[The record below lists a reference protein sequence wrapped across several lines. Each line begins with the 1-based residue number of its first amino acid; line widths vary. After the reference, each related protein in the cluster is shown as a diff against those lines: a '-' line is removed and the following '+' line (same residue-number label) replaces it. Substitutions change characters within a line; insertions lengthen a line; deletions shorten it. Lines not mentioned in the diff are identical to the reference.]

1 MSYIFKYAKKYKK
14 DFSLAI
20 IFLILEAFIDL
31 ILPTMMSYI
40 IDNGVKNND
49 LNYVLRYSLYMLVF
63 TLLGAGFAVIRNIK
77 SSIVSQSIGKDLRE
91 DLYIK
96 INRLSAS
103 KISEITEA
111 SLITRLTNDVNQIQN
126 FAHGLMRVFVKAPL
140 LGIGSIVMALIL
152 DRTIGLISL
161 LIVPIVMI
169 AIVLNLKLSY
179 PIFLKIQ
186 NSLDKVNSRLK
197 EYLSGIRVVKAFNR
211 YDYEKQRFE
220 SVNNELKEV
229 SISGMR
235 RLAIFSPLV
244 TFLVNLGIVI
254 ILWVGSDLV
263 VNADFEVGKIVA
275 VLNYMTQLLFSLV
288 MSTRIINMYIR
299 SKASSDRLDEV
310 FLAEET
316 LKSPEKPVIAEK
328 SDIIL
333 EFNNIYFKYFDTTNY
348 VLEDIN
354 FKVDPNTTLAIIGTT
369 GSGKSTIVNLIL
381 RFFDPNS
388 GEIKFYGKNIKDL
401 DLKKYREKIAVVPQ
415 KNLLF
420 TGTILDNL
428 RWGNENAS
436 FDEIEKCSK
445 IAMADEFIKTFKDGY
460 ETYLGQGGVNLSGG
474 QKQRLSIARA
484 LVKNPELLIL
494 DDATSSVDLITERKI
509 KEGLKRNLSTTTI
522 LIAQRITSVMD
533 SENIIVLDNGKIEAI
548 GTHDYLLGHSEI
560 YKSIYISQLGEEVSS
575 FGA

>member
-1 MSYIFKYAKKYKK
+1 MNYIFKYAKKYKK
-14 DFSLAI
+14 DFTIAI
-20 IFLILEAFIDL
+20 IFLVLEALIDL
-31 ILPTMMSYI
+31 ILPTMMSFI

-49 LNYVLRYSLYMLVF
+49 LDYVLKFSFYMLII
-63 TLLGAGFAVIRNIK
+63 TLLGASFAVIRNIK

-103 KISEITEA
+103 KISSLTEA

-140 LGIGSIVMALIL
+140 LGIGSVIMALAL

-161 LIVPIVMI
+161 MIVPIVMI
-169 AIVLNLKLSY
+169 AIILNLKLSY

-186 NSLDKVNSRLK
+186 KSLDKVNSRLK

-211 YDYEKQRFE
+211 YDYERQRFE
-220 SVNNELKEV
+220 SVNDELKNV

-244 TFLVNLGIVI
+244 TLLVNLGIVI

-310 FLAEET
+310 FNAEET
-316 LKSPEKPVIAEK
+316 LKSPEKPLMIEK
-328 SDIIL
+328 DEILL
-333 EFNNIYFKYFDTTNY
+333 EFKNVYFKYFEKTNY

-354 FKVDPNTTLAIIGTT
+354 FKLKPNTTLAIIGTT
-369 GSGKSTIVNLIL
+369 GSGKSTIVNLVL

-436 FDEIEKCSK
+436 FDEIVSCSK
-445 IAMADEFIKTFKDGY
+445 IAMADDFIKTFKDGY
-460 ETYLGQGGVNLSGG
+460 DTYLGQGGVNLSGG
-474 QKQRLSIARA
+474 QKQRISIARA

-509 KEGLKRNLSTTTI
+509 KERLKNSLSTTTI

-533 SENIIVLDNGKIEAI
+533 AENIIVLDDGKIEAI
-548 GTHDYLLGHSEI
+548 GTHDYLLDHSEI
-560 YKSIYISQLGEEVSS
+560 YKSIYISQLGEEVSN

>member
-1 MSYIFKYAKKYKK
+1 MNYIFKYAKKYKK
-14 DFSLAI
+14 DFTIAI
-20 IFLILEAFIDL
+20 IFLLLEALVDL
-31 ILPTMMSYI
+31 ILPTIMSFI

-49 LNYVLRYSLYMLVF
+49 LDYVLKFSFYMLII
-63 TLLGAGFAVIRNIK
+63 TLLGASFAVIRNIK

-103 KISEITEA
+103 KISSLTEA

-140 LGIGSIVMALIL
+140 LGIGSVIMALAL

-169 AIVLNLKLSY
+169 AIILNLKLSY

-186 NSLDKVNSRLK
+186 KSLDKVNSRLK

-211 YDYEKQRFE
+211 YDYERQRFE
-220 SVNNELKEV
+220 SVNDELKNV

-244 TFLVNLGIVI
+244 TLLVNLGIVI

-310 FLAEET
+310 FNAEET
-316 LKSPEKPVIAEK
+316 LKSPEKPLMIEK
-328 SDIIL
+328 DEILL
-333 EFNNIYFKYFDTTNY
+333 EFKNVYFKYFEKTNY

-354 FKVDPNTTLAIIGTT
+354 FKLKPNTTLAIIGTT

-436 FDEIEKCSK
+436 FDEIVSCSK
-445 IAMADEFIKTFKDGY
+445 IAMADDFIKTFKDGY
-460 ETYLGQGGVNLSGG
+460 DTYLGQGGVNLSGG
-474 QKQRLSIARA
+474 QKQRISIARA

-509 KEGLKRNLSTTTI
+509 KERLKNSLSTTTI

-533 SENIIVLDNGKIEAI
+533 AENIIVLDDGKIEAI
-548 GTHDYLLGHSEI
+548 GTHDYLLDHSEI
-560 YKSIYISQLGEEVSS
+560 YKSIYISQLGEEVSN

>member
-49 LNYVLRYSLYMLVF
+49 LNYVLRYSFYMLVF

-186 NSLDKVNSRLK
+186 KSLDKVNSRLK

-333 EFNNIYFKYFDTTNY
+333 EFNNVYFKYFDTTNY

-436 FDEIEKCSK
+436 FEEIEKCSK

>member
-1 MSYIFKYAKKYKK
+1 MNYIFKYAKKYKK
-14 DFSLAI
+14 DFTIAI
-20 IFLILEAFIDL
+20 IFLLLETLIDL
-31 ILPTMMSYI
+31 ILPTMMSFI

-49 LNYVLRYSLYMLVF
+49 LDYVLKFSFYMLII
-63 TLLGAGFAVIRNIK
+63 TLLGASFAVIRNIK

-103 KISEITEA
+103 KISSLTEA

-140 LGIGSIVMALIL
+140 LGIGSVIMALAL

-169 AIVLNLKLSY
+169 AIILNLKLSY

-186 NSLDKVNSRLK
+186 KSLDKVNSRLK

-211 YDYEKQRFE
+211 YDYERQRFE
-220 SVNNELKEV
+220 SVNDELKNV

-244 TFLVNLGIVI
+244 TLLVNLGIVI

-310 FLAEET
+310 FNAEET
-316 LKSPEKPVIAEK
+316 LKSPEKPLMIEK
-328 SDIIL
+328 DEILL
-333 EFNNIYFKYFDTTNY
+333 EFKNVYFKYFEKTNY

-354 FKVDPNTTLAIIGTT
+354 FKLKPNTTLAIIGTT
-369 GSGKSTIVNLIL
+369 GSGKSTIVNLVL

-388 GEIKFYGKNIKDL
+388 GEIMFYGKNIKDL

-436 FDEIEKCSK
+436 FDEIVSCSK
-445 IAMADEFIKTFKDGY
+445 IAMADDFIKTFKDGY
-460 ETYLGQGGVNLSGG
+460 DTYLGQGGVNLSGG
-474 QKQRLSIARA
+474 QKQRISIARA

-509 KEGLKRNLSTTTI
+509 KERLKNSLSTTTI

-533 SENIIVLDNGKIEAI
+533 AENIIVLDNGKIEAI
-548 GTHDYLLGHSEI
+548 GTHDYLLDHSEI
-560 YKSIYISQLGEEVSS
+560 YKSIYISQLGEEVSN

>member
-1 MSYIFKYAKKYKK
+1 MNYIFKYAKKYKK
-14 DFSLAI
+14 DFTLAI
-20 IFLILEAFIDL
+20 LFLLLETFVDL
-31 ILPTMMSYI
+31 ILPTIMSFI

-49 LNYVLRYSLYMLVF
+49 LDYVLKYSLYMLII
-63 TLLGAGFAVIRNIK
+63 TLLGTSFAVVRNIK

-96 INRLSAS
+96 INKLSAS
-103 KISEITEA
+103 KITEISEA

-126 FAHGLMRVFVKAPL
+126 FAHGLMRIFVKAPL
-140 LGIGSIVMALIL
+140 LGIGSIIMALLL
-152 DRTIGLISL
+152 DRTIGLISI
-161 LIVPIVMI
+161 LIVPIVI
-169 AIVLNLKLSY
+169 FTIIINLKLSY
-179 PIFLKIQ
+179 PIFIRIQ
-186 NSLDKVNSRLK
+186 KSLDKVNSRLK

-211 YDYEKQRFE
+211 YDYEKKRFDK
-220 SVNNELKEV
+220 VNEDLKKV

-244 TFLVNLGIVI
+244 TLLVNLGIVV

-299 SKASSDRLDEV
+299 SKASSERLDEV
-310 FLAEET
+310 FNAEET
-316 LKSPEKPVIAEK
+316 LNSPDNPLEITKNDTV
-328 SDIIL
+328 L
-333 EFNNIYFKYFDTTNY
+333 EFKNVYFKYFDTTNY
-348 VLEDIN
+348 VLENIN
-354 FKVDPNTTLAIIGTT
+354 FKVEPNTTLAIIGTT
-369 GSGKSTIVNLIL
+369 GSGKSTLVNLIL

-420 TGTILDNL
+420 TGTILENL
-428 RWGNENAS
+428 RWGNKNATYE
-436 FDEIEKCSK
+436 DIIKCSK
-445 IAMADEFIKTFKDGY
+445 IAMADEFIQTFKDGY
-460 ETYLGQGGVNLSGG
+460 NTYLGQGGVNLSGG

-533 SENIIVLDNGKIEAI
+533 AENIIVLDDGKIEAI
-548 GTHDYLLGHSEI
+548 GTHDFLLNNSSI
-560 YKSIYISQLGEEVSS
+560 YKSIYISQLGEEVSN

>member
-1 MSYIFKYAKKYKK
+1 MNYIFKYAKKYKK
-14 DFSLAI
+14 DFTIAI
-20 IFLILEAFIDL
+20 IFLVLEALVDL
-31 ILPTMMSYI
+31 ILPTMMSFI

-49 LNYVLRYSLYMLVF
+49 LNYVLKLSFYMLII
-63 TLLGAGFAVIRNIK
+63 TLLGASFAVIRNVK

-91 DLYIK
+91 DLYVK

-103 KISEITEA
+103 KISSLTEA

-140 LGIGSIVMALIL
+140 LGIGSVIMALAL

-161 LIVPIVMI
+161 MIVPIVMI
-169 AIVLNLKLSY
+169 AIILNLKLSY

-186 NSLDKVNSRLK
+186 KSLDKVNSRLK

-220 SVNNELKEV
+220 TVNDELKNV

-244 TFLVNLGIVI
+244 TLLVNLGIVI

-310 FLAEET
+310 FNAEET
-316 LKSPEKPVIAEK
+316 LKSPEKPLMIEK
-328 SDIIL
+328 DEILL
-333 EFNNIYFKYFDTTNY
+333 EFKNVYFKYFEKTNY

-354 FKVDPNTTLAIIGTT
+354 FKLKPNTTLAIIGTT

-474 QKQRLSIARA
+474 QKQRISIARA

-509 KEGLKRNLSTTTI
+509 KERLKNSLSTTTI

-533 SENIIVLDNGKIEAI
+533 AENIIVLDDGKIEAI
-548 GTHDYLLGHSEI
+548 GTHDYLLDHSEI
-560 YKSIYISQLGEEVSS
+560 YKSIYISQLGEEVSN

>member
-1 MSYIFKYAKKYKK
+1 MSF
-14 DFSLAI
+14 
-20 IFLILEAFIDL
+20 
-31 ILPTMMSYI
+31 I

-49 LNYVLRYSLYMLVF
+49 LDYVLKYSLYMLII
-63 TLLGAGFAVIRNIK
+63 TLLGTSFAVVRNIK

-96 INRLSAS
+96 INKLSAS
-103 KISEITEA
+103 KITEISEA

-126 FAHGLMRVFVKAPL
+126 FAHGLMRIFVKAPL
-140 LGIGSIVMALIL
+140 LGIGSIIMALLL
-152 DRTIGLISL
+152 DRTIGLISI
-161 LIVPIVMI
+161 LIVPIVI
-169 AIVLNLKLSY
+169 FTIIINLKLSY
-179 PIFLKIQ
+179 PIFIRIQ
-186 NSLDKVNSRLK
+186 KSLDKVNSRLI

-211 YDYEKQRFE
+211 YDYEKKRFDK
-220 SVNNELKEV
+220 VNEDLKKV

-244 TFLVNLGIVI
+244 TLLVNLGIVV

-299 SKASSDRLDEV
+299 SKASSERLDEV
-310 FLAEET
+310 FNAEET
-316 LKSPEKPVIAEK
+316 LNSPDNPLEITKNDTV
-328 SDIIL
+328 L
-333 EFNNIYFKYFDTTNY
+333 EFKNVYFKYFDTTNY
-348 VLEDIN
+348 VLENIN
-354 FKVDPNTTLAIIGTT
+354 FKVEPNTTLAIIGTT
-369 GSGKSTIVNLIL
+369 GSGKSTLVNLIL

-436 FDEIEKCSK
+436 FEEIEKCSK

-484 LVKNPELLIL
+484 IVRRPDFYLFDDSFSALDFKTDKILREELKKVTKNSGVLI
-494 DDATSSVDLITERKI
+494 V
-509 KEGLKRNLSTTTI
+509 
-522 LIAQRITSVMD
+522 AQRISTIMD
-533 SENIIVLDNGKIEAI
+533 AETIVVLDDGEIVGMGNHKE
-548 GTHDYLLGHSEI
+548 LLKSCEVYREI
-560 YKSIYISQLGEEVSS
+560 AQSQLGEE
-575 FGA
+575 ALKDE

>member
-1 MSYIFKYAKKYKK
+1 MNYIFKYAKKYKK
-14 DFSLAI
+14 DFTIAI
-20 IFLILEAFIDL
+20 IFLVLEALVDL
-31 ILPTMMSYI
+31 ILPTIMSFI

-49 LNYVLRYSLYMLVF
+49 LDYVLKFSFYMLII
-63 TLLGAGFAVIRNIK
+63 TLLGASFAVIRNIK

-103 KISEITEA
+103 KISSLTEA

-140 LGIGSIVMALIL
+140 LGIGSVIMALAL

-169 AIVLNLKLSY
+169 AIILNLKLSY

-186 NSLDKVNSRLK
+186 KSLDKVNSRLK

-211 YDYEKQRFE
+211 YDYERQRFE
-220 SVNNELKEV
+220 SVNDELKNV

-244 TFLVNLGIVI
+244 TLLVNLGIVI

-310 FLAEET
+310 FNAEEI
-316 LKSPEKPVIAEK
+316 LKSPEKPLMIEK
-328 SDIIL
+328 DEIL
-333 EFNNIYFKYFDTTNY
+333 IEFKNVYFRYFEKTNY

-354 FKVDPNTTLAIIGTT
+354 FKLKPNTTLAIIGTT
-369 GSGKSTIVNLIL
+369 GSGKSTIVNLVL

-388 GEIKFYGKNIKDL
+388 GEIMFYGKNIKDL

-436 FDEIEKCSK
+436 FDEIVSCSK
-445 IAMADEFIKTFKDGY
+445 IAMADDFIKTFKDGY
-460 ETYLGQGGVNLSGG
+460 DTYLGQGGVNLSGG
-474 QKQRLSIARA
+474 QKQRISIARA

-509 KEGLKRNLSTTTI
+509 KERLKNSLSTTTI

-533 SENIIVLDNGKIEAI
+533 AENIIVLDDGKIEAI
-548 GTHDYLLGHSEI
+548 GTHDYLLDHSEI
-560 YKSIYISQLGEEVSS
+560 YKSIYISQLGEEVSN

>member
-1 MSYIFKYAKKYKK
+1 MTKKYKK
-14 DFSLAI
+14 DFSIAI
-20 IFLILEAFIDL
+20 IFLVLEALVDL
-31 ILPTMMSYI
+31 ILPTMMSFI

-49 LNYVLRYSLYMLVF
+49 LNYVLKLSFYMLII
-63 TLLGAGFAVIRNIK
+63 TLLGASFAVIRNVK

-91 DLYIK
+91 DLYVK

-103 KISEITEA
+103 KISSLTEA

-140 LGIGSIVMALIL
+140 LGIGSVVMALAL

-169 AIVLNLKLSY
+169 AIILNLKLSY

-186 NSLDKVNSRLK
+186 KSLDKVNSRLK

-211 YDYEKQRFE
+211 YDYERQRFE
-220 SVNNELKEV
+220 SVNNDLKSV

-244 TFLVNLGIVI
+244 TLLVNLGIVI

-263 VNADFEVGKIVA
+263 VNNDFEVGKIVA

-310 FLAEET
+310 FNAEET
-316 LKSPEKPVIAEK
+316 LKSPEKPLKIEK
-328 SDIIL
+328 DEILL
-333 EFNNIYFKYFDTTNY
+333 EFKNVYFKYFESTNY

-354 FKVDPNTTLAIIGTT
+354 FKLKPNTTLAIIGTT

-381 RFFDPNS
+381 RFFDPNN

-401 DLKKYREKIAVVPQ
+401 DLKK
-415 KNLLF
+415 
-420 TGTILDNL
+420 
-428 RWGNENAS
+428 
-436 FDEIEKCSK
+436 
-445 IAMADEFIKTFKDGY
+445 
-460 ETYLGQGGVNLSGG
+460 
-474 QKQRLSIARA
+474 
-484 LVKNPELLIL
+484 
-494 DDATSSVDLITERKI
+494 
-509 KEGLKRNLSTTTI
+509 
-522 LIAQRITSVMD
+522 
-533 SENIIVLDNGKIEAI
+533 
-548 GTHDYLLGHSEI
+548 
-560 YKSIYISQLGEEVSS
+560 
-575 FGA
+575 

>member
-1 MSYIFKYAKKYKK
+1 MNYIFKYAKKYKK
-14 DFSLAI
+14 DFTLAI
-20 IFLILEAFIDL
+20 LFLLLETFVDL
-31 ILPTMMSYI
+31 ILPTIMSFI

-49 LNYVLRYSLYMLVF
+49 LDYVLKYSLYMLII
-63 TLLGAGFAVIRNIK
+63 TLLGTSFAVVRNIK

-96 INRLSAS
+96 INKLSAS
-103 KISEITEA
+103 KITEISEA

-126 FAHGLMRVFVKAPL
+126 FAHGLMRIFVKAPL
-140 LGIGSIVMALIL
+140 LGIGSIIMALLL
-152 DRTIGLISL
+152 DRTIGLISI
-161 LIVPIVMI
+161 LIVPIVI
-169 AIVLNLKLSY
+169 FTIIINLKLSY
-179 PIFLKIQ
+179 PIFIRIQ
-186 NSLDKVNSRLK
+186 KSLDKVNSRLK

-211 YDYEKQRFE
+211 YDYEKKRFDK
-220 SVNNELKEV
+220 VNEDLKKV

-244 TFLVNLGIVI
+244 TLLVNLGIVV

-299 SKASSDRLDEV
+299 SKASSERLDEV
-310 FLAEET
+310 FNAEET
-316 LKSPEKPVIAEK
+316 LNSPDNPLEINKNDTV
-328 SDIIL
+328 L
-333 EFNNIYFKYFDTTNY
+333 EFKNVYFKYFDTTNY
-348 VLEDIN
+348 VLENIN
-354 FKVDPNTTLAIIGTT
+354 FKVEPNTTLAIIGTT
-369 GSGKSTIVNLIL
+369 GSGKSTLVNLIL

-420 TGTILDNL
+420 TGTILENL
-428 RWGNENAS
+428 RWGNKNATYE
-436 FDEIEKCSK
+436 DIIKCSK
-445 IAMADEFIKTFKDGY
+445 IAMADEFIQTFKDGY
-460 ETYLGQGGVNLSGG
+460 NTYLGQGGVNLSGG

-533 SENIIVLDNGKIEAI
+533 AENIIVLDDGKIEAI
-548 GTHDYLLGHSEI
+548 GTHDFLLNNSSI
-560 YKSIYISQLGEEVSS
+560 YKSIYISQLGEEVSN

>member
-1 MSYIFKYAKKYKK
+1 MNYIFKYAKKYKK
-14 DFSLAI
+14 DFTIAI
-20 IFLILEAFIDL
+20 IFLLLEALVDL
-31 ILPTMMSYI
+31 ILPTIMSFI

-49 LNYVLRYSLYMLVF
+49 LDYVLKFSFYMLII
-63 TLLGAGFAVIRNIK
+63 TLLGASFAVIRNIK

-103 KISEITEA
+103 KISSLTEA

-140 LGIGSIVMALIL
+140 LGIGSVIMALAL

-169 AIVLNLKLSY
+169 AIILNLKLSY

-186 NSLDKVNSRLK
+186 KSLDKVNSRLK

-211 YDYEKQRFE
+211 YDYERQRFE
-220 SVNNELKEV
+220 TVNDELKNV

-244 TFLVNLGIVI
+244 TLLVNLGIVI

-310 FLAEET
+310 FNAEET
-316 LKSPEKPVIAEK
+316 LKSPEKPLMIEK
-328 SDIIL
+328 DEIL
-333 EFNNIYFKYFDTTNY
+333 IEFKNVYFRYFEKTNY

-354 FKVDPNTTLAIIGTT
+354 FKLKPNTTLAIIGTT

-388 GEIKFYGKNIKDL
+388 GEIMFYGKNIKDL

-436 FDEIEKCSK
+436 FDEIVSCSK
-445 IAMADEFIKTFKDGY
+445 IAMADDFIKTFKDGY
-460 ETYLGQGGVNLSGG
+460 DTYLGQGGVNLSGG
-474 QKQRLSIARA
+474 QKQRISIARA

-509 KEGLKRNLSTTTI
+509 KERLKNSLSTTTI

-533 SENIIVLDNGKIEAI
+533 AENIIVLDDGKIEAI
-548 GTHDYLLGHSEI
+548 GTHDYLLDHSEI
-560 YKSIYISQLGEEVSS
+560 YKSIYISQLGEEVSN

>member
-1 MSYIFKYAKKYKK
+1 MHYIFKYAKKYKK
-14 DFSLAI
+14 DFSIAI
-20 IFLILEAFIDL
+20 IFLVLEALVDL
-31 ILPTMMSYI
+31 ILPTMMSFI

-49 LNYVLRYSLYMLVF
+49 LNYVLKLSFYMLII
-63 TLLGAGFAVIRNIK
+63 TLLGASFAVIRNVK

-103 KISEITEA
+103 KISSLTEA

-140 LGIGSIVMALIL
+140 LGIGSVVMALAL

-169 AIVLNLKLSY
+169 AIILNLKLSY

-186 NSLDKVNSRLK
+186 KSLDKVNSRLK

-211 YDYEKQRFE
+211 YDYERQRFE
-220 SVNNELKEV
+220 SVNNDLKSV

-244 TFLVNLGIVI
+244 TLLVNLGIVI

-263 VNADFEVGKIVA
+263 VNNDFEVGKIVA

-310 FLAEET
+310 FNAEET
-316 LKSPEKPVIAEK
+316 LKSPEKPLKIEK
-328 SDIIL
+328 DEILL
-333 EFNNIYFKYFDTTNY
+333 EFKNVYFKYFESTNY

-354 FKVDPNTTLAIIGTT
+354 FKLKPNTTLAIIGTT

-436 FDEIEKCSK
+436 FEEIVNCAK
-445 IAMADEFIKTFKDGY
+445 IAMADDFIKTFKDGY
-460 ETYLGQGGVNLSGG
+460 DTYLGQGGVNLSGG

-509 KEGLKRNLSTTTI
+509 KEKLKNNLSTTTI

-533 SENIIVLDNGKIEAI
+533 AENIIVLDNGKIEAI
-548 GTHDYLLGHSEI
+548 GTHDYLLDHSEI
-560 YKSIYISQLGEEVSS
+560 YKSIYISQLGEEVAN

>member
-1 MSYIFKYAKKYKK
+1 MNYIFKYAKKYKK
-14 DFSLAI
+14 DFTIAI
-20 IFLILEAFIDL
+20 IFLLLETLIDL
-31 ILPTMMSYI
+31 ILPTMMSFI

-49 LNYVLRYSLYMLVF
+49 LDYVLKFSFYMLII
-63 TLLGAGFAVIRNIK
+63 TLLGASFAVIRNIK

-103 KISEITEA
+103 KISSLTEA

-140 LGIGSIVMALIL
+140 LGIGSVIMALVL

-169 AIVLNLKLSY
+169 AIILNLKLSY

-186 NSLDKVNSRLK
+186 KSLDKVNSRLK

-211 YDYEKQRFE
+211 YDYERQRFE
-220 SVNNELKEV
+220 SVNDELKNV

-244 TFLVNLGIVI
+244 TLLVNLGIVI

-310 FLAEET
+310 FNAEET
-316 LKSPEKPVIAEK
+316 LKSPEKPLMIEK
-328 SDIIL
+328 DEILL
-333 EFNNIYFKYFDTTNY
+333 EFKNVYFKYFEKTNY

-354 FKVDPNTTLAIIGTT
+354 FKLKPNTTLAIIGTT
-369 GSGKSTIVNLIL
+369 GSGKSTIVNLVL

-436 FDEIEKCSK
+436 FDEIVSCSK
-445 IAMADEFIKTFKDGY
+445 IAMADDFIKTFKDGY
-460 ETYLGQGGVNLSGG
+460 DTYLGQGGVNLSGG
-474 QKQRLSIARA
+474 QKQRISIARA
-484 LVKNPELLIL
+484 LLKNPELLIL

-509 KEGLKRNLSTTTI
+509 KERLKNSLSTTTI

-533 SENIIVLDNGKIEAI
+533 AENIIVLDDGKIEAI
-548 GTHDYLLGHSEI
+548 GTHDYLLDHSEI
-560 YKSIYISQLGEEVSS
+560 YKSIYISQLGEEVSN

>member
-1 MSYIFKYAKKYKK
+1 MNYIFKYAKKYKK
-14 DFSLAI
+14 DFTIAI
-20 IFLILEAFIDL
+20 IFLLLETLIDL
-31 ILPTMMSYI
+31 ILPTMMSFI

-49 LNYVLRYSLYMLVF
+49 LDYVLKFSFYMLII
-63 TLLGAGFAVIRNIK
+63 TLFGASFAVIRNIK

-103 KISEITEA
+103 KISSLTEA

-140 LGIGSIVMALIL
+140 LGIGSVIMALAL

-169 AIVLNLKLSY
+169 AIILNLKLSY

-186 NSLDKVNSRLK
+186 KSLDKVNSRLK

-211 YDYEKQRFE
+211 YDYERQRFE
-220 SVNNELKEV
+220 SVNDELKNV

-244 TFLVNLGIVI
+244 TLLVNLGIVI

-310 FLAEET
+310 FNAEEI
-316 LKSPEKPVIAEK
+316 LKSPEKPLMIEK
-328 SDIIL
+328 DEILL
-333 EFNNIYFKYFDTTNY
+333 EFKNVYFKYFEKTNY

-354 FKVDPNTTLAIIGTT
+354 FKLKPNTTLAIIGTT
-369 GSGKSTIVNLIL
+369 GSGKSTIVNLVL

-436 FDEIEKCSK
+436 FDEIVSCSK
-445 IAMADEFIKTFKDGY
+445 IAMADDFIKTFKDGY
-460 ETYLGQGGVNLSGG
+460 DTYLGQGGVNLSGG
-474 QKQRLSIARA
+474 QKQRISIARA
-484 LVKNPELLIL
+484 LLKNPELLIL

-509 KEGLKRNLSTTTI
+509 KERLKNSLSTTTI

-533 SENIIVLDNGKIEAI
+533 AENIIVLDDGKIEAI
-548 GTHDYLLGHSEI
+548 GTHDYLLDHSEI
-560 YKSIYISQLGEEVSS
+560 YKSIYISQLGEEVSN

>member
-1 MSYIFKYAKKYKK
+1 MNYIFKYAKKYKK
-14 DFSLAI
+14 DFTIAI
-20 IFLILEAFIDL
+20 IFLVLEALIDL
-31 ILPTMMSYI
+31 ILPTMMSFI

-49 LNYVLRYSLYMLVF
+49 LDYVLKFSFYMLII
-63 TLLGAGFAVIRNIK
+63 TLLGASFAVIRNIK

-103 KISEITEA
+103 KISSLTEA

-140 LGIGSIVMALIL
+140 LGIGSVIMALAL

-161 LIVPIVMI
+161 MIVPIVMI
-169 AIVLNLKLSY
+169 AIILNLKLSY

-186 NSLDKVNSRLK
+186 KSLDKVNSRLK

-211 YDYEKQRFE
+211 YDYERQRFE
-220 SVNNELKEV
+220 SVNDELKNV

-244 TFLVNLGIVI
+244 TLLVNLGIVI

-310 FLAEET
+310 FNAEET
-316 LKSPEKPVIAEK
+316 LKSPEKPLMIEK
-328 SDIIL
+328 DEILL
-333 EFNNIYFKYFDTTNY
+333 EFKNVYFKYFEKTNY

-354 FKVDPNTTLAIIGTT
+354 FKLKPNTTLAIIGTT
-369 GSGKSTIVNLIL
+369 GSGKSTIVNLVL

-436 FDEIEKCSK
+436 FDEIVSCSK
-445 IAMADEFIKTFKDGY
+445 IAMADDFIKTFKDGY
-460 ETYLGQGGVNLSGG
+460 DTYLGQGGVNLSGG
-474 QKQRLSIARA
+474 QKQRISIARA
-484 LVKNPELLIL
+484 LLKNPELLIL

-509 KEGLKRNLSTTTI
+509 KERLKNSLSTTTI

-533 SENIIVLDNGKIEAI
+533 AENIIVLDDGKIEAI
-548 GTHDYLLGHSEI
+548 GTHDYLLDHSEI
-560 YKSIYISQLGEEVSS
+560 YKSIYISQLGEEVSN

>member
-1 MSYIFKYAKKYKK
+1 MNYIFKYAKKYKK
-14 DFSLAI
+14 DFTIAI
-20 IFLILEAFIDL
+20 IFLVLEAFIDL

-49 LNYVLRYSLYMLVF
+49 LNYVLRYSFYMLVF

-126 FAHGLMRVFVKAPL
+126 FAHGLMRIFVKAPL
-140 LGIGSIVMALIL
+140 LGIGSIIMALLL
-152 DRTIGLISL
+152 DRTIGLISI
-161 LIVPIVMI
+161 LIVPIVI
-169 AIVLNLKLSY
+169 FTIIINLKLSY
-179 PIFLKIQ
+179 PIFIRIQ
-186 NSLDKVNSRLK
+186 KSLDKVNSRLK

-211 YDYEKQRFE
+211 YDYEKKRFDK
-220 SVNNELKEV
+220 VNEDLKKV

-244 TFLVNLGIVI
+244 TLLVNLGIVV

-299 SKASSDRLDEV
+299 SKASSERLDEV
-310 FLAEET
+310 FNAEET
-316 LKSPEKPVIAEK
+316 LNSPDNPLEITKNDTV
-328 SDIIL
+328 L
-333 EFNNIYFKYFDTTNY
+333 EFKNVYFKYFDTTNY
-348 VLEDIN
+348 VLENIN
-354 FKVDPNTTLAIIGTT
+354 FKVEPNTTLAIIGTT
-369 GSGKSTIVNLIL
+369 GSGKSTLVNLIL

-420 TGTILDNL
+420 TGTILENL
-428 RWGNENAS
+428 RWGNKNATYE
-436 FDEIEKCSK
+436 DIIKCSK
-445 IAMADEFIKTFKDGY
+445 IAMADEFIQTFKDGY
-460 ETYLGQGGVNLSGG
+460 NTYLGQGGVNLSGG

-533 SENIIVLDNGKIEAI
+533 AENIIVLDDGKIEAI
-548 GTHDYLLGHSEI
+548 GTHDFLLNNSSI
-560 YKSIYISQLGEEVSS
+560 YKSIYISQLGEEVSN

>member
-1 MSYIFKYAKKYKK
+1 MNYIFKYAKKYKK
-14 DFSLAI
+14 DFTIAI
-20 IFLILEAFIDL
+20 IFLLLETLIDL
-31 ILPTMMSYI
+31 ILPTMMSFI

-49 LNYVLRYSLYMLVF
+49 LDYVLKFSFYMLII
-63 TLLGAGFAVIRNIK
+63 TLLGASFAVIRNIK

-103 KISEITEA
+103 KISSLTEA

-140 LGIGSIVMALIL
+140 LGIGSVIMALVL

-161 LIVPIVMI
+161 MIVPIVMI
-169 AIVLNLKLSY
+169 AIILNLKLSY

-186 NSLDKVNSRLK
+186 KSLDKVNSRLK

-211 YDYEKQRFE
+211 YDYERQRFE
-220 SVNNELKEV
+220 SVNDELKNV

-244 TFLVNLGIVI
+244 TLLVNLGIVI

-310 FLAEET
+310 FNAEET
-316 LKSPEKPVIAEK
+316 LKSPEKPLMIEK
-328 SDIIL
+328 DEILL
-333 EFNNIYFKYFDTTNY
+333 EFKNVYFKYFEKTNY

-354 FKVDPNTTLAIIGTT
+354 FKLKPNTTLAIIGTT
-369 GSGKSTIVNLIL
+369 GSGKSTIVNLVL

-436 FDEIEKCSK
+436 FDEIVSCSK
-445 IAMADEFIKTFKDGY
+445 IAMADDFIKTFKDGY
-460 ETYLGQGGVNLSGG
+460 DTYLGQGGVNLSGG
-474 QKQRLSIARA
+474 QKQRISIARA
-484 LVKNPELLIL
+484 LLKNPELLIL

-509 KEGLKRNLSTTTI
+509 KERLKNSLSTTTI

-533 SENIIVLDNGKIEAI
+533 AENIIVLDDGKIEAI
-548 GTHDYLLGHSEI
+548 GTHDYLLDHSEI
-560 YKSIYISQLGEEVSS
+560 YKSIYISQLGEEVSN

>member
-20 IFLILEAFIDL
+20 IFLILEAFVDL

-49 LNYVLRYSLYMLVF
+49 LNYVLRYSLYMLIF

-140 LGIGSIVMALIL
+140 LGIGSIVMSLIL

-161 LIVPIVMI
+161 LVVPIVMI
-169 AIVLNLKLSY
+169 AIILNLKLSY

-186 NSLDKVNSRLK
+186 KSLDKVNSRLK

-333 EFNNIYFKYFDTTNY
+333 EFNNVYFKYFDTTNY

-436 FDEIEKCSK
+436 FEEIEKCSK

-533 SENIIVLDNGKIEAI
+533 SENIIVLNNSKIEAI

>member
-1 MSYIFKYAKKYKK
+1 MNYIFKYAKKYKK
-14 DFSLAI
+14 DFTIAI
-20 IFLILEAFIDL
+20 IFLVLETLIDL
-31 ILPTMMSYI
+31 ILPTMMSFI

-49 LNYVLRYSLYMLVF
+49 LDYVLKFSFYMLII
-63 TLLGAGFAVIRNIK
+63 TLLGASFAVIRNIK

-103 KISEITEA
+103 KISSLTEA

-140 LGIGSIVMALIL
+140 LGIGSVIMALAL

-169 AIVLNLKLSY
+169 AIILNLKFSY

-186 NSLDKVNSRLK
+186 KSLDKVNSRLK

-211 YDYEKQRFE
+211 YDYERQRFE
-220 SVNNELKEV
+220 SVNDELKNV

-244 TFLVNLGIVI
+244 TLLVNLGIVI

-310 FLAEET
+310 FNAEET
-316 LKSPEKPVIAEK
+316 LKSPEKPLMIEK
-328 SDIIL
+328 DEILL
-333 EFNNIYFKYFDTTNY
+333 EFKNVYFKYFEKTNY

-354 FKVDPNTTLAIIGTT
+354 FKLKPNTTLAIIGTT
-369 GSGKSTIVNLIL
+369 GSGKSTIVNLVL

-436 FDEIEKCSK
+436 FDEIVSCSK
-445 IAMADEFIKTFKDGY
+445 IAMADDFIKTFKDGY
-460 ETYLGQGGVNLSGG
+460 DTYLGQGGVNLSGG
-474 QKQRLSIARA
+474 QKQRISIARA
-484 LVKNPELLIL
+484 LLKNPELLIL

-509 KEGLKRNLSTTTI
+509 KERLKNSLSTTTI

-533 SENIIVLDNGKIEAI
+533 AENIIVLDDGKIEAI
-548 GTHDYLLGHSEI
+548 GTHDYLLDHSEI
-560 YKSIYISQLGEEVSS
+560 YKSIYISQLGEEVSN

>member
-1 MSYIFKYAKKYKK
+1 MNYIFKYAKKYKK
-14 DFSLAI
+14 DFTIAI
-20 IFLILEAFIDL
+20 IFLLLEALVDL
-31 ILPTMMSYI
+31 ILPTIMSFI

-49 LNYVLRYSLYMLVF
+49 LDYVLKFSFYMLII
-63 TLLGAGFAVIRNIK
+63 TLLGASFAVIRNIK

-103 KISEITEA
+103 KISSLTEA

-140 LGIGSIVMALIL
+140 LGIGSVIMALAL

-169 AIVLNLKLSY
+169 AIILNLKLSY

-186 NSLDKVNSRLK
+186 KSLDKVNSRLK

-211 YDYEKQRFE
+211 YDYERQRFE
-220 SVNNELKEV
+220 TVNDELKNV

-244 TFLVNLGIVI
+244 TLLVNLGIVI

-310 FLAEET
+310 FNAEET
-316 LKSPEKPVIAEK
+316 LKSPEKPLMIEK
-328 SDIIL
+328 DEILL
-333 EFNNIYFKYFDTTNY
+333 EFKNVYFKYFEKTNY

-354 FKVDPNTTLAIIGTT
+354 FKLKPNTTLAIIGTT

-436 FDEIEKCSK
+436 FDEIVSCSK
-445 IAMADEFIKTFKDGY
+445 IAMADDFIKTFKDGY
-460 ETYLGQGGVNLSGG
+460 DTYLGQGGVNLSGG
-474 QKQRLSIARA
+474 QKQRISIARA

-509 KEGLKRNLSTTTI
+509 KERLKNSLSTTTI

-533 SENIIVLDNGKIEAI
+533 AENIIVLDDGKIEAI
-548 GTHDYLLGHSEI
+548 GTHDYLLDHSEI
-560 YKSIYISQLGEEVSS
+560 YKSIYISQLGEEVSN

>member
-1 MSYIFKYAKKYKK
+1 LNYIFKYAKKYKK
-14 DFSLAI
+14 DFTLAI
-20 IFLILEAFIDL
+20 LFLLLETFVDL
-31 ILPTMMSYI
+31 ILPTIMSFI

-49 LNYVLRYSLYMLVF
+49 LDYVLKYSLYMLII
-63 TLLGAGFAVIRNIK
+63 TLLGTSFAVVRNIK

-96 INRLSAS
+96 INKLSAS
-103 KISEITEA
+103 KITEISEA

-126 FAHGLMRVFVKAPL
+126 FAHGLMRIFVKAPL
-140 LGIGSIVMALIL
+140 LGIGSIIMALLL
-152 DRTIGLISL
+152 DRTIGLISI
-161 LIVPIVMI
+161 LIVPIVI
-169 AIVLNLKLSY
+169 FTIIINLKLSY
-179 PIFLKIQ
+179 PIFIRIQ
-186 NSLDKVNSRLK
+186 KSLDKVNSRLK

-211 YDYEKQRFE
+211 YDYEKKRFDK
-220 SVNNELKEV
+220 VNEDLKKV

-244 TFLVNLGIVI
+244 TLLVNLGIVV

-299 SKASSDRLDEV
+299 SKASSERLDEV
-310 FLAEET
+310 FNAEET
-316 LKSPEKPVIAEK
+316 LNSPDNPLEITKNDTV
-328 SDIIL
+328 L
-333 EFNNIYFKYFDTTNY
+333 EFKNVYFKYFDTTNY
-348 VLEDIN
+348 VLENIN
-354 FKVDPNTTLAIIGTT
+354 FKVEPNTTLAIIGTT
-369 GSGKSTIVNLIL
+369 GSGKSTLVNLIL

-420 TGTILDNL
+420 TGTILENL
-428 RWGNENAS
+428 RWGNKNATYE
-436 FDEIEKCSK
+436 DIIKCSK
-445 IAMADEFIKTFKDGY
+445 IAMADEFIQTFKDGY
-460 ETYLGQGGVNLSGG
+460 NTYLGQGGVNLSGG

-533 SENIIVLDNGKIEAI
+533 AENIIVLDDGKIEAI
-548 GTHDYLLGHSEI
+548 GTHDFLLNNSSI
-560 YKSIYISQLGEEVSS
+560 YKSIYISQLGEEVSN

>member
-1 MSYIFKYAKKYKK
+1 MNYIFKYAKKYKK
-14 DFSLAI
+14 DFTIAI
-20 IFLILEAFIDL
+20 IFLLLETLIDL
-31 ILPTMMSYI
+31 ILPTMMSFI

-49 LNYVLRYSLYMLVF
+49 LDYVLKFSFYMLIITF
-63 TLLGAGFAVIRNIK
+63 LGASFAVIRNIK

-103 KISEITEA
+103 KISSLTEA

-140 LGIGSIVMALIL
+140 LGIGSVIMALAL

-169 AIVLNLKLSY
+169 AIILNLKLSY

-186 NSLDKVNSRLK
+186 KSLDKVNSRLK

-211 YDYEKQRFE
+211 YDYERQRFE
-220 SVNNELKEV
+220 SVNDELKNV

-244 TFLVNLGIVI
+244 TLLVNLGIVI

-310 FLAEET
+310 FNAEET
-316 LKSPEKPVIAEK
+316 LKSPEKPLMIEK
-328 SDIIL
+328 DEILL
-333 EFNNIYFKYFDTTNY
+333 EFKNVYFKYFEKTNY

-354 FKVDPNTTLAIIGTT
+354 FKLKPNTTLAIIGTT

-388 GEIKFYGKNIKDL
+388 GEIMFYGKNIKDL

-436 FDEIEKCSK
+436 FDEIVSCSK
-445 IAMADEFIKTFKDGY
+445 IAMADDFIKTFKDGY
-460 ETYLGQGGVNLSGG
+460 DTYLGQGGVNLSGG
-474 QKQRLSIARA
+474 QKQRISIARA

-509 KEGLKRNLSTTTI
+509 KERLKNSLSTTTI

-533 SENIIVLDNGKIEAI
+533 AENIIVLDDGKIEAI
-548 GTHDYLLGHSEI
+548 GTHDYLLDHSEI
-560 YKSIYISQLGEEVSS
+560 YKSIYISQLGEEVSN